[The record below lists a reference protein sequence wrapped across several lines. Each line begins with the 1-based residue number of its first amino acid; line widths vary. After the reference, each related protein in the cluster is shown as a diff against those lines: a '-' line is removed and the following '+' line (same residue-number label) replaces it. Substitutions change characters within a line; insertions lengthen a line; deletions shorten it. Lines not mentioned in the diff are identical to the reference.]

1 MKLLIDTNVLL
12 DVLTR
17 REPFLED
24 SSKVWEYVES
34 GRAEGYVSAS
44 SFNNIYYIVRR
55 VADRRKASRAVKL
68 LRQLFQ
74 VAAVDADTLD
84 RAIGSSMKDFE
95 DAIQWVCAL
104 QVDANQI
111 ITRNTRDY
119 PATRP
124 VAVSPAEFLKT
135 IPGK

>member
-12 DVLTR
+12 DVVAR
-17 REPFLED
+17 REPFCED

-34 GRAEGYVSAS
+34 GRAEGYVSAI
-44 SFNNIYYIVRR
+44 SFSNVYYVVRR
-55 VADRRKASRAVKL
+55 VAGRRKASRAIEL
-68 LRQLFQ
+68 LRQLFE
-74 VAAVDADTLD
+74 VATVDADTLD
-84 RAIGSSMKDFE
+84 RAVDSSLKDFE
-95 DAIQWVCAL
+95 DAIQWACAL
-104 QVDANQI
+104 QVGANRI

-135 IPGK
+135 VSAE